1 FRALRCE
8 SCHDLI
14 VGTPKPGPIL
24 GLTGIQHPRDW
35 MLQHFDENR
44 PGQDG
49 SPSTSL
55 TMPQRNAL
63 VVFVANLKPDLLV
76 TLLATSP
83 QFINGAQIFVASAC
97 ASCHK
102 VNGIGGDS
110 GPSLNGVFSRRS
122 ETWIRE
128 HFAAPRKLSPGSIM
142 PPYKFNPKDEDDLIK
157 YLLSLPE

>member
-1 FRALRCE
+1 
-8 SCHDLI
+8 
-14 VGTPKPGPIL
+14 
-24 GLTGIQHPRDW
+24 
-35 MLQHFDENR
+35 MLQHFDDESHSSSNEN
-44 PGQDG
+44 
-49 SPSTSL
+49 SSTSL
-55 TMPQRNAL
+55 TLPERNAL
-63 VVFVANLKPDLLV
+63 VVFVANLKPDLLA

-83 QFINGAQIFVASAC
+83 QFINGAQTFVASAC

-122 ETWIRE
+122 ESWIRA

-142 PPYKFNPKDEDDLIK
+142 PPYKFDPKNEQDLIK